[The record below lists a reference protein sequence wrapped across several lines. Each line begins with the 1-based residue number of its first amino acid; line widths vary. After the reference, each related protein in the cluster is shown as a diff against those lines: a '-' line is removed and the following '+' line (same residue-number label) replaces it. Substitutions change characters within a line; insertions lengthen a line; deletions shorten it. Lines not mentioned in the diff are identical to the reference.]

1 MVKVLR
7 PFHDGPTGR
16 FVRPGDEVEPTPGRH
31 DELAA
36 NGLVPPRE
44 TGAKMQSTV
53 ENKMADPPANKSVTV
68 AAPPPAPA
76 KRGPGRPA
84 KVR

>member
-7 PFHDGPTGR
+7 PFHDGPSGR

-44 TGAKMQSTV
+44 PAAKT
-53 ENKMADPPANKSVTV
+53 EAAPPIGLADIPAAKSVTV
-68 AAPPPAPA
+68 AAPKPPPA
-76 KRGPGRPA
+76 KRGPGRPP
-84 KVR
+84 KGR